1 VAAVTTVVMRTTA
14 RVVVPIVLVV
24 ATSLL
29 LQGHNLP
36 GGGFVAG
43 VLTTAAF
50 ALVYVA
56 YGLDYLEVGVLGRE
70 VEPGTGMFEHRT
82 VSVYQRTLVVGLV
95 VVFGSGVAGLLVGDP
110 FLTQA
115 HTVLHGVPLYG
126 DVELASALVFD
137 VGVFCIVV
145 GSLLTILSVVG
156 GE

>member
-43 VLTTAAF
+43 VLTVTAV
-50 ALVYVA
+50 ALVYIVF
-56 YGLDYLEVGVLGRE
+56 GLDYVEDELLEGGRILDPPPEVGVE
-70 VEPGTGMFEHRT
+70 KEFSP
-82 VSVYQRTLVVGLV
+82 LVAVGLALAT
-95 VVFGSGVAGLLVGDP
+95 GGGLAAIFLGYP

-115 HTVLHGVPLYG
+115 VAFVYDVPLFAEI
-126 DVELASALVFD
+126 ELASALVFD
-137 VGVFCIVV
+137 LGVYAVVV
-145 GSLLTILSVVG
+145 GALMTILAVVG